1 MTRTIKARLRA
12 GIFAGAVGLLPS
24 VAFANDGDN
33 VKGTETTASVP
44 DHATAE
50 ARGAGDEF
58 SSSSGEATG
67 VPDHGTAEARSE
79 GNVTRSSSD
88 ETPNVPDHGA
98 AERRSIGEQ

>member
-50 ARGAGDEF
+50 AR
-58 SSSSGEATG
+58 
-67 VPDHGTAEARSE
+67 SE